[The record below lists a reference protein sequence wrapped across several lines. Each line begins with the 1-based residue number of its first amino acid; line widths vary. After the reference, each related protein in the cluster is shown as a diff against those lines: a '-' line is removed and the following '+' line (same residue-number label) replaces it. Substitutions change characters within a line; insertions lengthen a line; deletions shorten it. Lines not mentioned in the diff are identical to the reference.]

1 MVSSIVDSTG
11 FSRWSNIP
19 SIFHQTHTKARH
31 LSEYTQKSYFGLMVW
46 INSSENKIQ
55 CTMLPLFM
63 CDYMYDVQMHVS
75 WTWLWEVTFQ
85 NRTWHCH
92 TSLTRT
98 INNTYIQVHCTA
110 HCTCFRSVHL
120 HRVWSLLE
128 SRSLNCPPIG
138 GVSLLKLNYQIL
150 FIVAWNQS
158 INLLC
163 NLSIFP
169 FEIKTGVDA
178 VHGE

>member
-1 MVSSIVDSTG
+1 MNQQFRKQNTMYHAPSFYMWLHVRCSNACIMDMAVRSHFSEQNMTLSTSI
-11 FSRWSNIP
+11 
-19 SIFHQTHTKARH
+19 
-31 LSEYTQKSYFGLMVW
+31 
-46 INSSENKIQ
+46 
-55 CTMLPLFM
+55 
-63 CDYMYDVQMHVS
+63 
-75 WTWLWEVTFQ
+75 
-85 NRTWHCH
+85 
-92 TSLTRT
+92 TRT

-138 GVSLLKLNYQIL
+138 GISLLKLNYQIL

-163 NLSIFP
+163 NLYIFP
-169 FEIKTGVDA
+169 FEIKNRCWCSTWRIISTWNNVKKTKEKKTTTTAADMVDQKPSKF
-178 VHGE
+178 

>member
-1 MVSSIVDSTG
+1 MNQQFRKQNKMYHAPSFYMWLHVRCSNACIMDMAVRSHFSEQNMTLSTSI
-11 FSRWSNIP
+11 
-19 SIFHQTHTKARH
+19 
-31 LSEYTQKSYFGLMVW
+31 
-46 INSSENKIQ
+46 
-55 CTMLPLFM
+55 
-63 CDYMYDVQMHVS
+63 
-75 WTWLWEVTFQ
+75 
-85 NRTWHCH
+85 
-92 TSLTRT
+92 TRT

-163 NLSIFP
+163 NLYIFP

-178 VHGE
+178 ENNIYME